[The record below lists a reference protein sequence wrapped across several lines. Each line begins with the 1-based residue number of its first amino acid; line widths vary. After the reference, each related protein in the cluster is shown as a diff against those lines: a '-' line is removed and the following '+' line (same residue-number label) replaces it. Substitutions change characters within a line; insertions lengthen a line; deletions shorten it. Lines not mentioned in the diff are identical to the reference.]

1 METLTFETKQEM
13 GEAAARQGG
22 RLMRQA
28 IEDNGQANIILATGA
43 SQFEMLAG
51 LVQQDVDWSRVVMFH
66 LDEYIGMP
74 ETHPASFRKY
84 LKERFVDNVPS
95 LKAVHF
101 VEGDKRG
108 AADECARISRIIA
121 DHPIDVAMVGIGE
134 NGHLAFN
141 DPPADFDCEEPFIV
155 VKLDEACRRQ
165 QFGEGW
171 FASLDDVPAE
181 AISMSIRH
189 IMRSSNIICT
199 VPDDRKA
206 VAVRDALECPVT
218 NLCPASILRTHP
230 SCRMFLDSTAASLL
244 SEE

>member
-1 METLTFETKQEM
+1 METLTLETKQEM
-13 GEAAARQGG
+13 AEAAARQGG
-22 RLMRQA
+22 QLMQQA

-43 SQFEMLAG
+43 SQFEMLAS
-51 LVQQDVDWSRVVMFH
+51 LVQQDVDWSRVAMFH

-101 VEGDKRG
+101 VEGDKRS
-108 AADECARISRIIA
+108 AADECARISGIIA

-155 VKLDEACRRQ
+155 VKLDEGCRSQ

-171 FASLDDVPAE
+171 FASLDDVPTE

-189 IMRSSNIICT
+189 IMKSSNIVCT

-206 VAVRDALECPVT
+206 VAVRDALEGPVT
-218 NLCPASILRTHP
+218 NLCPASILRKHP
-230 SCRMFLDSTAASLL
+230 SCWMFLDSPAASLL